1 MDFVGVRVFWQL
13 MPMGNLFMINL
24 VRLVVI
30 FKVNLVK
37 TTVYGVEEI
46 LAIVKNHWKF

>member
-13 MPMGNLFMINL
+13 MPMDNLFMINL
-24 VRLVVI
+24 VKLVVI
-30 FKVNLVK
+30 FKVSLAK

>member
-1 MDFVGVRVFWQL
+1 MDFVGVRGSWQL

-24 VRLVVI
+24 VRLVAI

>member
-1 MDFVGVRVFWQL
+1 MDLVGVKGSWQL
-13 MPMGNLFMINL
+13 MPMDNLFLINL

-30 FKVNLVK
+30 FKVSLAK
-37 TTVYGVEEI
+37 TIVYDVEEI